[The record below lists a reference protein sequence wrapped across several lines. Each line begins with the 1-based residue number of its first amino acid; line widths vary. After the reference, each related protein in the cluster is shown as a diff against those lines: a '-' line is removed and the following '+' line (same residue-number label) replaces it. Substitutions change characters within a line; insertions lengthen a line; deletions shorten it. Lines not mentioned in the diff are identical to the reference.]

1 MSAGQPVAAQNTN
14 LRQISL
20 LRAEYLHY
28 GFGSTTYDFGGAPLN
43 SKLSI
48 DVVRGGLSYKF

>member
-1 MSAGQPVAAQNTN
+1 LARRRGAEYKLLPN
-14 LRQISL
+14 LL

-28 GFGSTTYDFGGAPLN
+28 GFGSEAYDFGGGAVLN
-43 SKLSI
+43 SKLSV